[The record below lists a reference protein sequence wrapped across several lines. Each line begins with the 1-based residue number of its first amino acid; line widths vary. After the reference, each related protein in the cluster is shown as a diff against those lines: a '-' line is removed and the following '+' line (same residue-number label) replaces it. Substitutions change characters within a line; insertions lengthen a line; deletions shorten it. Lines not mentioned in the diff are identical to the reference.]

1 MPTNPET
8 GAELPSKGQPGY
20 DEAKAKFPD
29 LYAAEEGME
38 KPGDEGPDDAAIPE
52 DGVVPDR
59 DIKPLMDKID
69 EVTDMGAEA
78 AFGEGDKMADDMAG
92 EMAAGA
98 MDTKPMVEMLGMSE
112 SRAKELLMAAKE
124 IPRFA
129 KMSAE
134 DLAKAISEDF
144 QILMELERVAAMK
157 VTGDMPEQAAAAA
170 PMQPAPEMA

>member
-8 GAELPSKGQPGY
+8 GVELPYKGQPGY
-20 DEAKAKFPD
+20 DEAKKMFPE
-29 LYAAEEGME
+29 LYAAEEAME

-78 AFGEGDKMADDMAG
+78 AFGEGE
-92 EMAAGA
+92 EMAEGA
-98 MDTKPMVEMLGMSE
+98 TAEGDMNIKPMVEMLGMSE

-129 KMSAE
+129 QMSAE
-134 DLAKAISEDF
+134 DLAKAITEDF
-144 QILMELERVAAMK
+144 QILMELEKVAAMK